1 MKYIETHAHYYDE
14 AYGNELDEVLK
25 KVKEAGIT
33 KIVNIGADY
42 ETSKK
47 VIELSNKYENMYAT
61 IGCHPHD
68 VNSFKIE
75 EIEQLYLDNKDSG
88 KIVGIGEI
96 GLDYAFVNDNKELQK
111 QVFIAQINLAKKYN
125 LPIVVHSRDASLDT
139 YNVIKEN
146 VPKGYKLLIHC
157 FAPTDDLVRLV
168 IENGYTVAFG
178 GNITYKRNKSFGE
191 YINKI
196 PLTQIVLE
204 TDSPY
209 LSPEPFRGTRN
220 DSSRIPVINS
230 KLAEFRNISEEE
242 CSKVV
247 YDNSI
252 KFYNI

>member
-1 MKYIETHAHYYDE
+1 MKYIETHAHYFDE
-14 AYGNELDEVLK
+14 AYDNELDDVLI
-25 KVKEAGIT
+25 KVEEAGIT
-33 KIVNIGADY
+33 KIVNVGTNI
-42 ETSKK
+42 ETSKE
-47 VIELSNKYENMYAT
+47 VIDLGCKYDNMYSV

-68 VNSFKIE
+68 VNNFNLE
-75 EIEQLYLDNKDSG
+75 EIEKLYLDNKDNG

-96 GLDYAFVNDNKELQK
+96 GLDYAFVVDNKELQK
-111 QVFIAQINLAKKYN
+111 QVFIKQINLAIKYN
-125 LPIVVHSRDASLDT
+125 LPIIVHSRDASLDT

-157 FAPTDDLVRLV
+157 FSPTDDLVRLV

-191 YINKI
+191 YITKI

-204 TDSPY
+204 TDCPY

-230 KLAEFRNISEEE
+230 KLAEFKNISEEE

-247 YDNSI
+247 YENSI

>member
-14 AYGNELDEVLK
+14 AYNNELDDVLK
-25 KVKEAGIT
+25 KVTNAKVT
-33 KIVNIGADY
+33 KIVNIGADIV
-42 ETSKK
+42 SSRK
-47 VIELSNKYENMYAT
+47 VIELSSKYENMYAT

-68 VNSFKIE
+68 VNSFNIN
-75 EIEQLYLDNKDSG
+75 EIEKLYLANKDSG

-111 QVFIAQINLAKKYN
+111 NVFIAQIKLAIKYN

-168 IENGYTVAFG
+168 IDNGYTVAFG

-196 PLTQIVLE
+196 PLSQIVIE

-220 DSSRIPVINS
+220 DSSRLPIINS
-230 KLAEFRNISEEE
+230 KLAEFRNMSEEE
-242 CSKVV
+242 CSKIV
-247 YDNSI
+247 YANSQR
-252 KFYNI
+252 FYNI